1 MQKKLFVSA
10 NLWYTLPMEKN
21 NYGQKSD
28 RVNIINEVY
37 EIENIV
43 IDGIDHRDAPDFCD
57 AFISSAMIRKFDGEW
72 RKANDNEIDEIMQD
86 TDLFCQKLEEAIY

>member
-1 MQKKLFVSA
+1 
-10 NLWYTLPMEKN
+10 MEKN

-86 TDLFCQKLEEAIY
+86 TDLFCQKLEDAIY

>member
-1 MQKKLFVSA
+1 
-10 NLWYTLPMEKN
+10 MEKN

-28 RVNIINEVY
+28 RVNIIDEVY

-43 IDGIDHRDAPDFCD
+43 IDGIDHSDAPDFCD
-57 AFISSAMIRKFDGEW
+57 AFITSASIRKFDGEW
-72 RKANDNEIDEIMQD
+72 RKATDDEIDEIMQD

>member
-1 MQKKLFVSA
+1 
-10 NLWYTLPMEKN
+10 MEKN

-43 IDGIDHRDAPDFCD
+43 MDGIDHSDAPDFCD
-57 AFISSAMIRKFDGEW
+57 AFIASAMIRKFDGAW
-72 RKANDNEIDEIMQD
+72 RKASEEELDFIMQD
-86 TDLFCQKLEEAIY
+86 ADLLNEKVEEAIY

>member
-1 MQKKLFVSA
+1 
-10 NLWYTLPMEKN
+10 MEKN

>member
-1 MQKKLFVSA
+1 
-10 NLWYTLPMEKN
+10 MEKN

-43 IDGIDHRDAPDFCD
+43 IDGIDHSDAPDFCD
-57 AFISSAMIRKFDGEW
+57 AFITSASIRKFDGEW

>member
-1 MQKKLFVSA
+1 
-10 NLWYTLPMEKN
+10 MEKN

-43 IDGIDHRDAPDFCD
+43 IDGIDTSDAPDFCD
-57 AFISSAMIRKFDGEW
+57 AFIASAMIRKFDGAW
-72 RKANDNEIDEIMQD
+72 RKATDDEIDFIMED

>member
-1 MQKKLFVSA
+1 
-10 NLWYTLPMEKN
+10 MEKN

-57 AFISSAMIRKFDGEW
+57 AFISSAMIRKFDGAW
-72 RKANDNEIDEIMQD
+72 RKATDDEIDFIMED
-86 TDLFCQKLEEAIY
+86 TDLLNEKVEEAIY

>member
-1 MQKKLFVSA
+1 
-10 NLWYTLPMEKN
+10 MEKN

-57 AFISSAMIRKFDGEW
+57 AFITSAMIRKFDGEW

>member
-1 MQKKLFVSA
+1 
-10 NLWYTLPMEKN
+10 MEKN

-43 IDGIDHRDAPDFCD
+43 IDGIDHSDAPDFCD
-57 AFISSAMIRKFDGEW
+57 AFITSASIRKFDGEW
-72 RKANDNEIDEIMQD
+72 RKATDDEIDEIMQD
-86 TDLFCQKLEEAIY
+86 TDLFCQKLAEAIY

>member
-1 MQKKLFVSA
+1 
-10 NLWYTLPMEKN
+10 MEKN

-43 IDGIDHRDAPDFCD
+43 IDGIDHSDAPDFCD
-57 AFISSAMIRKFDGEW
+57 AFIASAMIRKFDGAW
-72 RKANDNEIDEIMQD
+72 RKASEEELDFIMQD
-86 TDLFCQKLEEAIY
+86 ADLLNEKVEEAIY

>member
-10 NLWYTLPMEKN
+10 ILWYTLPMEKN
-21 NYGQKSD
+21 NYSAKAD

-37 EIENIV
+37 EVENIV
-43 IDGIDHRDAPDFCD
+43 IDGIDHSDAPDFCD
-57 AFISSAMIRKFDGEW
+57 AFITSASIRKFDGAW
-72 RKANDNEIDEIMQD
+72 RKASEEELDFIMED

>member
-1 MQKKLFVSA
+1 
-10 NLWYTLPMEKN
+10 MEKN

-57 AFISSAMIRKFDGEW
+57 AFITSASIRKFDGEW
-72 RKANDNEIDEIMQD
+72 RKATDDEIDEIMQD